1 MIPKRLILLII
12 LFCPVVLAA
21 QSSAKNNSSKKHAPE
36 TKVGVKKHTY
46 ADDEIM
52 LANMEKSVTIKIE
65 SAKKLINEKNNEL
78 IKISDSSAKNA
89 AQQNIDSL
97 NEVLAQLFTQLITV
111 EFDFIRNNPSSFLS
125 IDRLSMIL
133 RRNVELPFYVDTI
146 ITLYNHLNKN
156 IQNSVSG
163 RHFKLML
170 TNLNN
175 SKVGSLAPQFT
186 LNDIN
191 NHPISLSSFRSKEYV
206 LLDFWAS
213 WCVPCRSDIPRLK
226 EISKKYHQN
235 GLEIIGISK
244 DDYSLL
250 WKKAIAEDKT
260 QNWGHILA
268 PFSKQNIDSLIT
280 NKYSVYA
287 IPVKILINKEGL
299 IIGRWSGSGDENM
312 DELEKLL
319 DKNFGKN

>member
-1 MIPKRLILLII
+1 MIFKRLILLII
-12 LFCPVVLAA
+12 LFCPVMLVA
-21 QSSAKNNSSKKHAPE
+21 QSSAKNNSSLSGTKKNIKE
-36 TKVGVKKHTY
+36 DTY
-46 ADDEIM
+46 ANDEER
-52 LANMEKSVTIKIE
+52 LAKMIKPIYNNIDSVKE
-65 SAKKLINEKNNEL
+65 LIVKKNNEL
-78 IKISDSSAKNA
+78 LKISGLPAKNI

-97 NEVLAQLFTQLITV
+97 NEILAQLFTQSTTV
-111 EFDFIRNNPSSFLS
+111 QFDFIRNNPSSFLS
-125 IDRLSMIL
+125 LDRLTMML
-133 RRNVELPFYVDTI
+133 WNNAELPLYVDTI
-146 ITLYNHLNKN
+146 TTLYNHLNKN

-191 NHPISLSSFRSKEYV
+191 NHPISLSSFRNKEYV

-226 EISKKYHQN
+226 VFYKKYHQN

-244 DDYSLL
+244 DDDASL

-260 QNWGHILA
+260 ENWGHILA
-268 PFSKQNIDSLIT
+268 PYSKQNIDSLIT
-280 NKYSVYA
+280 NKYSVYT

-299 IIGRWSGSGDENM
+299 IIGRWGGSGDENM

-319 DKNFGKN
+319 GKNFDKN